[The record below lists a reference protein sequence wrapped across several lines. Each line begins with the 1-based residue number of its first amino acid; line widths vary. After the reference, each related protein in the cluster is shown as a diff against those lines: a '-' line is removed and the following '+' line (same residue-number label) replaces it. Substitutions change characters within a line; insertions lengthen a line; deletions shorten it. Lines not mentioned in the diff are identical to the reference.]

1 MNEENKEK
9 QELEFN
15 RRNREDYEK
24 LMDESSTQLD
34 VYCDKN
40 NLFVKLLLIG
50 LFLVIVVGSI
60 IVIMS
65 YLGTI

>member
-1 MNEENKEK
+1 MNEDNKEK

-34 VYCDKN
+34 GYWDKN

>member
-1 MNEENKEK
+1 MNEENNEK
-9 QELEFN
+9 KELEFN
-15 RRNREDYEK
+15 RRNREDFEK

-34 VYCDKN
+34 GYWDKN

>member
-34 VYCDKN
+34 GYWDKN

-65 YLGTI
+65 YLGTM

>member
-1 MNEENKEK
+1 MNEDNKEK

-34 VYCDKN
+34 GYWDKN

-65 YLGTI
+65 YLGTM